1 MTFPLGRVLATPGAL
16 DALGDSGETTDMLL
30 TRHAHEDW
38 GDVDGYDWKANDE
51 ALVRGL
57 RLLSAYTLRSGVKVW
72 LITEAD
78 HSATTLLLPNEY

>member
-16 DALGDSGETTDMLL
+16 DALGASGETADMLL
-30 TRHAHEDW
+30 ARHVHEDW
-38 GDVDGYDWKANDE
+38 GDVDGHDWKANDD